1 MTKQFAL
8 LRLSQAL
15 SRPRLALLAVALL
28 GLLLRIAYAAAI
40 YEPSLL
46 AYGLD
51 DYILYRVGA
60 ELIAQ
65 GDLSFSH
72 DLFLLRPPL
81 FPLLVAALNM
91 NDFAVIAANILLGTS
106 VIPFTYMLARML
118 RLSPQRSLLPA
129 FLVALDPT
137 SIKYAGVL
145 LAEPLANVLLACAFV
160 CVLATRDSQQGKTAI
175 LWAWLAG
182 GCLILSAFARPAA
195 YMLWLP
201 MALWLLANIRSRGG
215 GGVGILPLL
224 ALVSLPLLGIGLWLN
239 HGLATFGHN
248 TFSTV
253 GNWNLLYVRAAS
265 VRHQATQQ
273 DIDAVYAEL
282 AQRVEARLGN
292 DTAGI
297 TAARRHNHYT
307 GSPELQNSLTA
318 VALEV
323 FLEHPLHYLL
333 TMPVGAYRL
342 LIKVSG
348 GLFWLG
354 VGWNVLLLALACGG
368 LWRLV
373 AARRWLDASFL
384 LLPSAYFVFGTLLFF
399 TSGIDTRARVMV
411 TPLLAVMA
419 TYGAL
424 WWHERRPGKVRNSV

>member
-1 MTKQFAL
+1 MTKQIARQ
-8 LRLSQAL
+8 RLSRAL
-15 SRPRLALLAVALL
+15 SRPRLALLAVVLL

-81 FPLLVAALNM
+81 FPLLVAALQV
-91 NDFAVIAANILLGTS
+91 NDFAVIAANILFGTS
-106 VIPFTYMLARML
+106 VIPLTWMLARML
-118 RLSPQRSLLPA
+118 RLSPRRSLLPA

-160 CVLATRDSQQGKTAI
+160 CVLATRESQQGKPAI

-215 GGVGILPLL
+215 GLPLF

-307 GSPELQNSLTA
+307 GSPELQNALTA

-333 TMPVGAYRL
+333 TIPVGAYRL

-368 LWRLV
+368 LWQLV
-373 AARRWLDASFL
+373 AARRWLDALFL
-384 LLPSAYFVFGTLLFF
+384 LLPSAYFVIGTLLFF

-424 WWHERRPGKVRNSV
+424 WWLEGRTGKERNCA